1 MSEQQG
7 IQRFFGGCGCG
18 FGGGGLIIL
27 LIIGAILLLGDDLLE
42 WLFCD
47 DMALIWIVL
56 LILLLTNFGFDGV
69 AVNINKFKEANFSL
83 FKKNKKF

>member
-27 LIIGAILLLGDDLLE
+27 LIIAVGIYVYKYVILQEDLNYEVKNLNFLSSFLLY
-42 WLFCD
+42 LF
-47 DMALIWIVL
+47 
-56 LILLLTNFGFDGV
+56 
-69 AVNINKFKEANFSL
+69 
-83 FKKNKKF
+83 

>member
-7 IQRFFGGCGCG
+7 LQRLFGGLFGGCGCG
-18 FGGGGLIIL
+18 GFGGSGLIIV
-27 LIIGAILLLGDDLLE
+27 IIIAAILLMGEDILE

-56 LILLLTNFGFDGV
+56 LILLLTSFDFDGGCC
-69 AVNINKFKEANFSL
+69 
-83 FKKNKKF
+83 

>member
-27 LIIGAILLLGDDLLE
+27 LII
-42 WLFCD
+42 
-47 DMALIWIVL
+47 
-56 LILLLTNFGFDGV
+56 V
-69 AVNINKFKEANFSL
+69 ATTFNTIYTT
-83 FKKNKKF
+83 

>member
-27 LIIGAILLLGDDLLE
+27 LINLKI
-42 WLFCD
+42 F
-47 DMALIWIVL
+47 
-56 LILLLTNFGFDGV
+56 
-69 AVNINKFKEANFSL
+69 
-83 FKKNKKF
+83 

>member
-1 MSEQQG
+1 MSGQQG
-7 IQRFFGGCGCG
+7 IQRFFGGCGFGGCG
-18 FGGGGLIIL
+18 FGGSGLIII

-56 LILLLTNFGFDGV
+56 LILLLTNFGFDNGCC
-69 AVNINKFKEANFSL
+69 
-83 FKKNKKF
+83 

>member
-27 LIIGAILLLGDDLLE
+27 LIMHA
-42 WLFCD
+42 
-47 DMALIWIVL
+47 
-56 LILLLTNFGFDGV
+56 
-69 AVNINKFKEANFSL
+69 NITIRPKER
-83 FKKNKKF
+83 

>member
-7 IQRFFGGCGCG
+7 INRLFGGCGCG
-18 FGGGGLIIL
+18 LFEGGGLIVL
-27 LIIGAILLLGDDLLE
+27 LIIAAILFLGDDLLE

-56 LILLLTNFGFDGV
+56 LILLLTNFGFDNGCC
-69 AVNINKFKEANFSL
+69 
-83 FKKNKKF
+83 

>member
-7 IQRFFGGCGCG
+7 IQRLFGGCG

-56 LILLLTNFGFDGV
+56 LILLLTNFGFDRCC
-69 AVNINKFKEANFSL
+69 
-83 FKKNKKF
+83 

>member
-1 MSEQQG
+1 MSGQQG
-7 IQRFFGGCGCG
+7 IQRFFGGCG
-18 FGGGGLIIL
+18 FGGSGLIII

-56 LILLLTNFGFDGV
+56 LILLLTNFGFDNGCC
-69 AVNINKFKEANFSL
+69 
-83 FKKNKKF
+83 

>member
-27 LIIGAILLLGDDLLE
+27 LIMLYLNQILKML
-42 WLFCD
+42 
-47 DMALIWIVL
+47 
-56 LILLLTNFGFDGV
+56 
-69 AVNINKFKEANFSL
+69 
-83 FKKNKKF
+83 

>member
-1 MSEQQG
+1 MSGQQG
-7 IQRFFGGCGCG
+7 IQRFFGGCG
-18 FGGGGLIIL
+18 FGGSGLIII

-56 LILLLTNFGFDGV
+56 LILLLTNFGFD
-69 AVNINKFKEANFSL
+69 NDYY
-83 FKKNKKF
+83 

>member
-18 FGGGGLIIL
+18 CGFGGGGLIIV
-27 LIIGAILLLGDDLLE
+27 LIIAAILLLGDDLIE

-56 LILLLTNFGFDGV
+56 LILFLTNFGFDGGCC
-69 AVNINKFKEANFSL
+69 
-83 FKKNKKF
+83 

>member
-18 FGGGGLIIL
+18 FGGGGLIIV
-27 LIIGAILLLGDDLLE
+27 LIIAAILLLGDDLIE

-47 DMALIWIVL
+47 DMALIRLVL
-56 LILLLTNFGFDGV
+56 FFYIFFKRLIL
-69 AVNINKFKEANFSL
+69 AS
-83 FKKNKKF
+83 

>member
-1 MSEQQG
+1 MMSEQQG
-7 IQRFFGGCGCG
+7 IQRLFGGCG

-56 LILLLTNFGFDGV
+56 LILLLTNFGFDGCC
-69 AVNINKFKEANFSL
+69 
-83 FKKNKKF
+83 

>member
-47 DMALIWIVL
+47 DMALIWIGL
-56 LILLLTNFGFDGV
+56 LILLLTNFGFDGGCC
-69 AVNINKFKEANFSL
+69 
-83 FKKNKKF
+83 

>member
-7 IQRFFGGCGCG
+7 INRLFGGCGLFEG
-18 FGGGGLIIL
+18 SGLIII
-27 LIIGAILLLGDDLLE
+27 LIIVAILFLGDDLLE

-56 LILLLTNFGFDGV
+56 LILLLTNFGFDNGCC
-69 AVNINKFKEANFSL
+69 
-83 FKKNKKF
+83 